1 MSRHAFIPASV
12 AMLLA
17 LAACS
22 NDGKVAGG
30 TEAESTIALQVQL
43 ADGTPAANA
52 RVRVLPGD
60 YLSDGVNDAEWTAS
74 DRNGFVEMTAEPGD
88 YAVEVRNVKGSVA
101 SGAVLNITLDTNTSK
116 VDTVKLGELST
127 IEGFV
132 FLGRSAPVI
141 RVAGLDRYVVPD
153 STGHF
158 VIDSLPLGDFKVNFA
173 DTVVNNSVTLEFAP
187 GDTLYVDCTDP
198 ESEIKVF
205 KSQDVDSSKFPEKDW
220 SEHAALLSQIE
231 GYAVGTLGAVGVT
244 DSLGNISEAEGEI
257 CIVTTTEDYLIVE
270 DTTDVDS
277 AGVAATKAVI
287 APGSLRDCAYR
298 EGPTWVLFEKSG
310 TYNLQSPLRL
320 KKDKTFDGRGR
331 DVRIA
336 GMGVLT
342 DGSSNLV
349 FENIT
354 FAAPAIT
361 VLDTSSRRA
370 LSIHNGTHNVWVDHC
385 TFEEYPLVELDVKR
399 GSYGVTISWSRFEN
413 AQTGVLFGL
422 AGDIIKDTAQNLTAH
437 HNYFA
442 GLSNDGILSHGG
454 ELHAYNN
461 FFDGVEMSGVVCSD
475 SARCLVEN
483 NIFNNEMPVTLYRW
497 YNEDGSPVDST
508 VGFVSMKDNLLTAGG
523 DALDGDALGYKP
535 DYKYGADIADAD
547 NAWSVKTGSGAR

>member
-1 MSRHAFIPASV
+1 MSRHAFIPASI

-60 YLSDGVNDAEWTAS
+60 YLSDGVTDAEWTAS
-74 DRNGFVEMTAEPGD
+74 DGNGFVEMTAEPGD

-101 SGAVLNITLDTNTSK
+101 SGAVLNISLDTNSSK

-132 FLGRSAPVI
+132 FLGKSAPVI

-173 DTVVNNSVTLEFAP
+173 DTLVNNSVTLEFAP
-187 GDTLYVDCTDP
+187 GDTLYVDCTDS

-205 KSQDVDSSKFPEKDW
+205 KQREADSSKYPAKDW

-231 GYAVGTLGAVGVT
+231 GYAVGTLGAAGVT

-257 CIVTTTEDYLIVE
+257 CIVTTTRDYLIVE

-277 AGVAATKAVI
+277 SGVAATKAVI

-298 EGPTWVLFEKSG
+298 EGPTWVLFKESG

-342 DGSSNLV
+342 DGSSNLI

-354 FAAPAIT
+354 FTAPAIT

-454 ELHAYNN
+454 DLHAYNN